1 MLPKSVFFSQDESS
15 LLAKGRMK
23 IRPYASKIII
33 EINQVQKPKP
43 KKSSHREDLD
53 GKKNLNP
60 ALIRIQIIIPSL
72 FGNQLIM
79 RSLLGN
85 LASFDYQNL
94 ISLANGT

>member
-1 MLPKSVFFSQDESS
+1 
-15 LLAKGRMK
+15 MK

-43 KKSSHREDLD
+43 KKSSPREDLS
-53 GKKNLNP
+53 GIKNLNP

-79 RSLLGN
+79 RPLLCN
-85 LASFDYQNL
+85 FTSFDNQNL
-94 ISLANGT
+94 IGLANGT